1 MIHFI
6 TPLYRYNNLKIV
18 YSTIKHQI
26 DDFTWHLIE
35 GSNSIGEDNIS
46 FLKEDHRVKFY
57 KINTSYVWGHEQRN
71 YFITNINVG
80 DNDWC
85 YFLDDD
91 NVITWD
97 LICTYNEEI
106 NSNVDLVLF
115 SQKAGLTEKI
125 RLYGDGDHRLD
136 LGLFDI
142 GSCMIRYCLIKKTY
156 IHNINNRNGD
166 GHYALDLRSFK
177 KDHVFKYCPDKFV
190 RYNSLSLEII

>member
-6 TPLYRYNNLKIV
+6 TPLYRYNNIKII

-26 DDFTWHLIE
+26 DDFNWHLIE
-35 GSNSIGEDNIS
+35 GNNTIGEDNFS
-46 FLKEDHRVKFY
+46 FLKEDKRVKFY
-57 KINTSYVWGHEQRN
+57 KIYTSHIWGHEQRN
-71 YFITNINVG
+71 YFITDIHVD

-91 NVITWD
+91 NVVTWD
-97 LICTYNEEI
+97 LISTYNEEI
-106 NSNVDLVLF
+106 NSNIDLVLF

-125 RLYGDGDHRLD
+125 RLYGDGEHRFD

-142 GSCMIRYCLIKKTY
+142 AYCMIRYRMLKKTY
-156 IHNINNRNGD
+156 IRDVNYRNAD
-166 GHYALDLRSFK
+166 GHYALDIRKLKNEHTFR
-177 KDHVFKYCPDKFV
+177 YCPDKFV